1 MPDETMP
8 PAQPAARPVAR
19 PPALKPPRD
28 PQLVLLR
35 HGETEW
41 SASGQHTGRTDIPLT
56 AAGEEQA
63 RSAGATLAGYEF
75 AAVYTSPLARA
86 RRTAELAGFPGAVV
100 DGDLAEWDYGPV
112 DGRTSHD
119 VSEILGREFLIFDD
133 GVRVLPPSAEHG
145 AGRPG
150 ETLEQVA
157 ARAARVVARVER
169 TLSGQ
174 AGSGTGSGTG
184 AGTEQRAGGDVLIV
198 AHGHLLRVLAT
209 VWLGVDP
216 RLGARFELGTA
227 AVCLLGYG
235 HSLRTI
241 EGWNLA
247 AQ

>member
-1 MPDETMP
+1 MPEETT
-8 PAQPAARPVAR
+8 PATQHTSQPDPRSGAQ

-56 AAGEEQA
+56 AAGEAQA
-63 RSAGATLAGYEF
+63 RSAGATLADYEF
-75 AAVYTSPLARA
+75 AAVYTSPLTRA
-86 RRTAELAGFPGAVV
+86 RRTAELAGHPDAVV
-100 DGDLAEWDYGPV
+100 DDDLAEWDYGPV

-119 VSEILGREFLIFDD
+119 VSEILGREFQIFDD
-133 GVRVLPPSAEHG
+133 GVRVLPPSAQHG
-145 AGRPG
+145 GGRVG

-157 ARAARVVARVER
+157 ERAARVVARAEQA
-169 TLSGQ
+169 LGGQ
-174 AGSGTGSGTG
+174 AGSG
-184 AGTEQRAGGDVLIV
+184 GGRDVLLV

-209 VWLGVDP
+209 VWLGADP
-216 RLGARFELGTA
+216 RLAARFELGTA

>member
-8 PAQPAARPVAR
+8 ATQSATHPAARPASR
-19 PPALKPPRD
+19 PPALKPTRD

-35 HGETEW
+35 HGETRW

-75 AAVYTSPLARA
+75 AAVYTSPLGRA
-86 RRTAELAGFPGAVV
+86 RRTAELAGHPDAVV
-100 DGDLAEWDYGPV
+100 DEDLAEWDYGPV
-112 DGRTSHD
+112 DGRTSRD

-133 GVRVLPPSAEHG
+133 GVRVLPPSVEHG
-145 AGRPG
+145 EGRPG
-150 ETLEQVA
+150 ETLDQVA
-157 ARAARVVARVER
+157 ARAARVVARAEQ
-169 TLSGQ
+169 TLAGQ
-174 AGSGTGSGTG
+174 AGSG
-184 AGTEQRAGGDVLIV
+184 AGTGGDVLLV

>member
-1 MPDETMP
+1 MPT
-8 PAQPAARPVAR
+8 QPQ
-19 PPALKPPRD
+19 ALKPPRD

-41 SASGQHTGRTDIPLT
+41 SANGQHTGRTDIPLT
-56 AAGEEQA
+56 AAGEKQA
-63 RSAGATLAGYEF
+63 RFAGATLADYEF
-75 AAVYTSPLARA
+75 AAVYTSPLTRA
-86 RRTAELAGFPGAVV
+86 RRTAELAGYPDAVV
-100 DGDLAEWDYGPV
+100 DEDLAEWDYGPV

-119 VSEILGREFLIFDD
+119 VSEELGREFLIFDD

-145 AGRPG
+145 DGRPG
-150 ETLEQVA
+150 ETLEEVA
-157 ARAARVVARVER
+157 ARAARVVAR
-169 TLSGQ
+169 
-174 AGSGTGSGTG
+174 A
-184 AGTEQRAGGDVLIV
+184 EQVLAGGDVLLV